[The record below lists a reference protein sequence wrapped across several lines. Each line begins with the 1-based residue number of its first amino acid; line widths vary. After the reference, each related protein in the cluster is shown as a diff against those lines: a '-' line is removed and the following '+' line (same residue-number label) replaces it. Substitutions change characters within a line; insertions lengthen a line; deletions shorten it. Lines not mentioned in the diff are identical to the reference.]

1 MNAQAPN
8 SYFLGIDG
16 GGTKCRA
23 RIRDSAGNILGEAEG
38 GLANIYQAFDSALAN
53 IIATATEAA
62 GNIALDQIH
71 AGLGLAGATG
81 PEQCARVERAALPFA
96 SVRVDSDGCAA
107 CLGAH
112 RGGDGGIVIAGTGS
126 AGFALIRGQRLSLGG
141 HGFVLGDQG
150 SGAVMGR
157 SLLQQALLAHDGI
170 VQASPATRAVMAQFH
185 DTPAELVE
193 WSRTALSRDYA
204 AFTPQIFA
212 AADEADA
219 VALALVRQAA
229 LGLSGMARQI
239 IRAGAPRVSLIG
251 GLSAAIAPWLPSEI
265 AAALSPPLADP
276 LEGALLLARQ
286 I

>member
-1 MNAQAPN
+1 MNARPPN

-16 GGTKCRA
+16 GGTRCRA
-23 RIRDSAGNILGEAEG
+23 RIRDSAGNIAGEAEG

-62 GNIALDQIH
+62 GHIPLDQIH

-157 SLLQQALLAHDGI
+157 SLMQQALLAHDGI
-170 VQASPATRAVMAQFH
+170 VQASPATRAVMAQF
-185 DTPAELVE
+185 DGTPAKLVE

-219 VALALVRQAA
+219 VALAIVRQAA

-251 GLSAAIAPWLPSEI
+251 GLSAAITPWLPAEI

-286 I
+286 V